1 MAAEGGVELG
11 VAGAGAGEEGAELL
25 LVTDLKNVESNC
37 APPTAAA
44 MLMMKITA
52 GLS

>member
-11 VAGAGAGEEGAELL
+11 VAGAGAAGAGLL